1 MNKNTLLRVGIVG
14 AGENTKLRHIPGL
27 KAINGVEIFSVC
39 NRSLESGERVAKEFG
54 IGEVYKNWQEL
65 VADKDID
72 AVVIG
77 TWPYMHCPITVA
89 ALEAGKHVMCEARMA
104 CNAKEAHRM
113 FDAAQKH
120 PHLVAQVVPSP
131 FTLRVDKTV
140 RRLLADGFVGRV
152 LAVEVR
158 AGGAFLDPDAPLH
171 WRQNSDYSGLNIMS
185 LGIWYEAIMRWVGE
199 ATRVAAMGQ
208 TFVKMRKD
216 ADGILKPVRIPEHVD
231 VIAEMACGAQ
241 LHIQVSAV
249 MGLAGEPEAFVFG
262 DCGTLRFAGNKL
274 YGAKRGD
281 KELKEIKIPVGEEIS
296 WQVEKEF
303 VDAIRGRGVIT
314 LTTFEDGV
322 KYMEFTEAVA
332 QSIAK
337 NKSINLGLFPDA
349 KS

>member
-1 MNKNTLLRVGIVG
+1 MNKNIPLRVGIVG
-14 AGENTKLRHIPGL
+14 AGANTKLRHIHGL
-27 KAINGVEIFSVC
+27 KAIKGVEIVSVC

-54 IGEVYKNWQEL
+54 ISEVYKNWREL

-104 CNAKEAHRM
+104 GTAKEAHRM
-113 FDAAQKH
+113 LDAAKSR

-131 FTLRVDKTV
+131 FTLRVDTTV
-140 RRLLADGFVGRV
+140 KRLLAEGFIGKV
-152 LAVEVR
+152 LVVEVR
-158 AGGAFLDPDAPLH
+158 VGGAFLDDDAPLH
-171 WRQNSDYSGLNIMS
+171 WRQNVDYSGVNIMS

-199 ATRVAAMGQ
+199 ATRVTAMGQ

-216 ADGILKPVRIPEHVD
+216 ADGTLKAVRIPEHVD

-241 LHIQVSAV
+241 LHIQISAV
-249 MGLAGEPEAFVFG
+249 TGLAGEPEAFVFG
-262 DCGTLRFAGNKL
+262 TDGTLRFAANKL

-281 KELKEIKIPVGEEIS
+281 KDLKEIKIPTKEEGC
-296 WQVEKEF
+296 WRVEQEF
-303 VDAIRGRGVIT
+303 IDAIRGKGSLR

-322 KYMEFTEAVA
+322 KYMEFTETVS
-332 QSIAK
+332 QSIAEGK
-337 NKSINLGLFPDA
+337 AVSMPPR
-349 KS
+349 